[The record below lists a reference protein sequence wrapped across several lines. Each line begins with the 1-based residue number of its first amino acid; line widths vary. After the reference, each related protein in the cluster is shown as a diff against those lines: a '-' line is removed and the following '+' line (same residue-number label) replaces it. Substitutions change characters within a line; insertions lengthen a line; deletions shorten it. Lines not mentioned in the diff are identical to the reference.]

1 MEYRSL
7 TQMQCNCF
15 YYFGLYTCCVC
26 VCVFACGSRGQML
39 GVFFLLIS
47 FIVFYFYLKKIYYM
61 PVSVCC
67 ICICLW
73 RPEEGV
79 GSPRV
84 RVRDGC
90 ELPNVGARNPAR
102 TLQAYINC
110 QAVTSVAVPLILTD
124 CARLA
129 GWWTSGVYLFLPL
142 LNLVFSVDLG
152 DLNWGL
158 HTHASIV
165 SGLP

>member
-1 MEYRSL
+1 MSCADFTFRSFSWNIGHSHRRNAIAFTVL
-7 TQMQCNCF
+7 V
-15 YYFGLYTCCVC
+15 YIHVVY

-47 FIVFYFYLKKIYYM
+47 TFIVFYFYLKKIYYM

-79 GSPRV
+79 SSPRV

-90 ELPNVGARNPAR
+90 ELPNVGAGNPAR

-124 CARLA
+124 
-129 GWWTSGVYLFLPL
+129 
-142 LNLVFSVDLG
+142 
-152 DLNWGL
+152 
-158 HTHASIV
+158 
-165 SGLP
+165 

>member
-1 MEYRSL
+1 
-7 TQMQCNCF
+7 MQLLLLFWSIYMLCM
-15 YYFGLYTCCVC
+15 CVC
-26 VCVFACGSRGQML
+26 LHVGPEARCWVS
-39 GVFFLLIS
+39 FFLLIS
-47 FIVFYFYLKKIYYM
+47 TFIVFYFYLKKIYYM

-79 GSPRV
+79 GSLRG

-124 CARLA
+124 
-129 GWWTSGVYLFLPL
+129 
-142 LNLVFSVDLG
+142 
-152 DLNWGL
+152 
-158 HTHASIV
+158 
-165 SGLP
+165 

>member
-15 YYFGLYTCCVC
+15 YYFGLYTCCVVYVCVRTC
-26 VCVFACGSRGQML
+26 VCMCVCACGSRGQIL
-39 GVFFLLIS
+39 GVFSLLIS
-47 FIVFYFYLKKIYYM
+47 TFIVFYFYLRKIYCM

-73 RPEEGV
+73 RSKEGV

-90 ELPNVGARNPAR
+90 ELPNVGARNP
-102 TLQAYINC
+102 TKTPGEQHKLY
-110 QAVTSVAVPLILTD
+110 
-124 CARLA
+124 
-129 GWWTSGVYLFLPL
+129 
-142 LNLVFSVDLG
+142 
-152 DLNWGL
+152 
-158 HTHASIV
+158 
-165 SGLP
+165 